1 MIQSLWSAA
10 SGMEA
15 QQLKVDAIASN
26 LANASTPGYK
36 ASRVTFQDLLY
47 LGAGA
52 EEGEGPQVGTGVR
65 VATVRRDF
73 GQGALEATGAPW
85 DLALEGPGF
94 LAVKLADG
102 QPAYRRGG
110 SMHFSPV
117 GNDRLLLADEA
128 GNPVLDD
135 RGQPVEM
142 AAADAAAVTVDPT
155 GALVAPG
162 SDGQPRQVAKLGV
175 HVFANA
181 EGLAALGNGLYRA
194 TPASGEARAAKAED
208 GVSVRQGMLE
218 GSNVQVVQEMVG
230 LIVAQRAYEL
240 AARAVQSSDQMM
252 EIANNLRR

>member
-15 QQLKVDAIASN
+15 QQLKVDAIAAN
-26 LANASTPGYK
+26 LANAGTPGYK

-47 LGAGA
+47 LDAGSGK
-52 EEGEGPQVGTGVR
+52 EGGPQVGTGVK
-65 VATVRRDF
+65 VADVRRDF
-73 GQGALEATGAPW
+73 AQGALEATGVPW

-110 SMHFSPV
+110 SMHLSPV
-117 GNDRLLLADEA
+117 GNDRLLLVDEQ
-128 GNPVLDD
+128 GNPLLDEGG
-135 RGQPVEM
+135 RPVELT
-142 AAADAAAVTVDPT
+142 AADAAAVTVDPS
-155 GALVAPG
+155 GALAVPG
-162 SDGQPRQVAKLGV
+162 SDGQPRPVARLGV

-181 EGLAALGNGLYRA
+181 EGLSALGNGLYRP
-194 TPASGEARAAKAED
+194 TPVSGEARAARAED
-208 GVSVRQGMLE
+208 GVAVRQGMLE
-218 GSNVQVVQEMVG
+218 SSNVQVVQEMVG

-240 AARAVQSSDQMM
+240 AARAIQSSDQMM